1 MKVTFKGKLFTGV
14 YSFRTYGKRYPQTD
28 LYRDGERIAV
38 FSFCYPDELVDF
50 CSSEF
55 TIQDLLDGKLGED
68 EMKLLS
74 SMFQLFRLP
83 NGRYS
88 LCIQDN
94 EVCIIDFGG
103 KIPEHLA
110 GMLRGEV
117 PEVDGF
123 DLHEA
128 AGRFFGTEF

>member
-1 MKVTFKGKLFTGV
+1 MATVTFKGKLYEGT
-14 YSFRTYGKRYPQTD
+14 YSFRTYGTNRPQTD
-28 LYRDGERIAV
+28 LLRDGKRVAV
-38 FSFCYPDELVDF
+38 FSYHYPDELSYYD
-50 CSSEF
+50 SSEF

-88 LCIQDN
+88 LCIRDD
-94 EVCIIDFGG
+94 EVCIVDFEGEP
-103 KIPEHLA
+103 PEHLA
-110 GMLRGEV
+110 GLLRGAV
-117 PEVDGF
+117 SGDDF